1 MNKDYTNFKKVM
13 LIVGIILLILGIV
26 FLIYG
31 SINLG
36 GIFDEPTTLEELE
49 SEANQGF
56 GAMMFL
62 AGGGFS
68 IVIGIGLIYISQI
81 RRVASY
87 VATEANPGITTA
99 SHAFGKGLKE
109 SGYGKSET
117 KEVVKIKCPHCG
129 YLESEDAEFCSKCGK
144 RI

>member
-13 LIVGIILLILGIV
+13 LIVGIILLILGII
-26 FLIYG
+26 LEIYG
-31 SINLG
+31 FINLG
-36 GIFDEPTTLEELE
+36 GVFDNPTTLEELE

-56 GAMMFL
+56 GAMMCL

-81 RRVASY
+81 RRVTSY
-87 VATEANPGITTA
+87 VATEASPGISTA
-99 SHAFGKGLKE
+99 SEAFGKGLKE
-109 SGYGKSET
+109 SGYSKSET
-117 KEVVKIKCPHCG
+117 KEVIKVKCPHCG

-144 RI
+144 KI